1 MPFHPS
7 PPPAQQRIGLEKP
20 SDISRSK
27 TLAKATP
34 WTTQILVKVGYVREM
49 GTDCPAT
56 KAMLQ
61 QPATET
67 LQKSP

>member
-1 MPFHPS
+1 MPFQPF

-20 SDISRSK
+20 SDISRAK
-27 TLAKATP
+27 ALAEATP
-34 WTTQILVKVGYVREM
+34 WTAQMFVKVGYVREV
-49 GTDCPAT
+49 GTDCPLT

-67 LQKSP
+67 LQKIS